1 MPAINPN
8 DYNID
13 KINTG
18 FLGPKLTT
26 DFRDWVLAHNLQDI
40 NPQLIKYGYDL
51 SDYKDYAGDVIS
63 NSSDEHVNDLPD
75 LLTESNTV
83 NSLTSSQT
91 PFNFNQS
98 KNLWG
103 YSTPYSYQVGSNTI
117 LSTPSS
123 GKESYIVKSEKKL
136 TDPGNVK
143 TFINPNGTVT
153 TSNDILEKIMKWS
166 KYGPEFFV
174 DKTSPDIPQVSTGFN
189 QYKTTVGG
197 DFRSTILG
205 QRLGFSYNSGIDY
218 DSELSDVGKEQ
229 RKFNVKERIKL
240 NFIGD
245 TLGKINV
252 DPLGLLAGQD
262 LFLRDYSI
270 TKPKS
275 GLGKAAEFT
284 ASLAGFNLPTS
295 IIPTEAGIN
304 REGFT
309 DTLLKYTGEGT
320 KSLLYSAIEQNKWG
334 PKFDG
339 GEKSTGIK
347 GFIKKITQDTPPTT
361 MGYMDDVITVPSVG
375 EDSLVSKLNQG
386 VKKLVDGLMGGQEP
400 PTIPTQSEKPLIN
413 EDPTQGSKNLGF
425 EYEFFD
431 ETYSDE
437 QDTQDEFNTKPK
449 GGSKQYSNRFK
460 SGKYN
465 EGSITPELNSDKN
478 NLFWASGQQQTKRGL
493 LAYTQ
498 KLIDGGINNDFSS
511 TRYIGI
517 VNDKSNYTTGSTK
530 HTKFSQGNRIK
541 TSDNKTYCRSW
552 STTNTYSTYLDTIRN
567 DKLRREDVFS
577 KLSVLEDN
585 GMPKI
590 VPYPTEYEN
599 WRKSLHSTGEPSKYM
614 LSIENLA
621 WQNTRE
627 FNALPNVEKGPHGG
641 RLMWFPPYNIDFT
654 DNSSVNWESTQFIG
668 RGEPIYTYNSTERTG
683 TLSFTIITDHS
694 SQLNILRDETEGNL
708 LRYLAGC
715 TKQDLDNSLF
725 KGLVD
730 DLIFDASIVKPK
742 KIEPPSD
749 TDIKLEFFFSN
760 AYKDTPPGRDVSY
773 DITQGYCDGTTPCQ
787 GSSQNLNE
795 NFQTQLNKMVDFLLS
810 QQGKRFRVVS
820 KGYTSELNVTDYNEK
835 LGKDRATSLKNYLTN
850 VLKEAEAGVKV
861 DWIQE
866 TDGQKKTFPTESE
879 WETDSLRWSAPTT
892 FAGEEGGQDKL
903 TGTETKEQIEKIV
916 NDPKAVINRKAV
928 ITFEYNPDT
937 DEFMLNKNLNES
949 EVLYKKL
956 QSDEK
961 RAKETQESLAQTAK
975 RLARLLVNEATYFNK
990 IQVEDS
996 FVFDSLGDK
1005 LQNFHPAFHSMTPE
1019 GMNSRLTFLQQCT
1032 RQGPSIGADKGE
1044 PQNMAFGKPPICVLR
1059 IGDFY
1064 HTKIVI
1070 DSISTSYEPLQWDL
1084 NPEGIGVQ
1092 PMLAKVDLNFKFIG
1106 GSSLGGPI
1114 KQLQN
1119 AVSFNFFANTSVY
1132 NRRTQVTVNSD
1143 KNLPG
1148 RNTKKETFFYGSFI
1162 TPSQETSN
1170 ENIGHKEINL
1180 DTGDIVESD
1189 ELVPMVQTE
1198 PKKNTKMSDDE
1209 KKVIEKN
1216 NNDDGVVNNS
1226 GHYFLKNDYKLFD
1239 TGKPLSVTKG
1249 TKVYHDYEN
1258 SDNIITIGKSYIA
1271 TPSFPDNTVVKYN
1284 KLTYDCGGIG
1294 KFYYDDG
1301 LNLYSAPFNFDLADE
1316 IDPVFCKD
1324 KKVIPF
1330 NELISK

>member
-1 MPAINPN
+1 V
-8 DYNID
+8 
-13 KINTG
+13 K
-18 FLGPKLTT
+18 
-26 DFRDWVLAHNLQDI
+26 VL
-40 NPQLIKYGYDL
+40 K
-51 SDYKDYAGDVIS
+51 
-63 NSSDEHVNDLPD
+63 
-75 LLTESNTV
+75 
-83 NSLTSSQT
+83 
-91 PFNFNQS
+91 
-98 KNLWG
+98 
-103 YSTPYSYQVGSNTI
+103 
-117 LSTPSS
+117 
-123 GKESYIVKSEKKL
+123 
-136 TDPGNVK
+136 
-143 TFINPNGTVT
+143 
-153 TSNDILEKIMKWS
+153 
-166 KYGPEFFV
+166 
-174 DKTSPDIPQVSTGFN
+174 
-189 QYKTTVGG
+189 
-197 DFRSTILG
+197 
-205 QRLGFSYNSGIDY
+205 
-218 DSELSDVGKEQ
+218 
-229 RKFNVKERIKL
+229 
-240 NFIGD
+240 
-245 TLGKINV
+245 
-252 DPLGLLAGQD
+252 
-262 LFLRDYSI
+262 
-270 TKPKS
+270 
-275 GLGKAAEFT
+275 
-284 ASLAGFNLPTS
+284 
-295 IIPTEAGIN
+295 
-304 REGFT
+304 
-309 DTLLKYTGEGT
+309 
-320 KSLLYSAIEQNKWG
+320 YSAIEQNKWG

-361 MGYMDDVITVPSVG
+361 IGYMDDVTTVPSPG
-375 EDSLVSKLNQG
+375 EDSLVNKLNQG

-400 PTIPTQSEKPLIN
+400 PTIPTQSENPKIG
-413 EDPTQGSKNLGF
+413 EDPTFGSSNLGF
-425 EYEFFD
+425 EHEFQDMTYLDEYEK
-431 ETYSDE
+431 
-437 QDTQDEFNTKPK
+437 QDSFNTITK
-449 GGSKQYSNRFK
+449 GGENMYGDRYKVT
-460 SGKYN
+460 KYN
-465 EGSITPELNSDKN
+465 DKLIPGLNSDKN
-478 NLFWASGQQQTKRGL
+478 NVFWSSGQKQTKRGL
-493 LAYTQ
+493 LRYTQ
-498 KLIDGGINNDFSS
+498 KLIDGGIDNQSS
-511 TRYIGI
+511 SARYIGI
-517 VNDKSNYTTGSTK
+517 VNDGTNVDQNQGNK
-530 HTKFSQGNRIK
+530 HKIFSQGNRVR
-541 TSDNKTYCRSW
+541 TSDDSVYCRSW
-552 STTNTYSTYLDTIRN
+552 SVTNPYSTYSDTIRN
-567 DKLRREDVFS
+567 DKLRREEVFS
-577 KLSVLEDN
+577 ELSVLEDN

-590 VPYPTEYEN
+590 VPYPDDYKWSMEG
-599 WRKSLHSTGEPSKYM
+599 LHTKGDPSKYM

-654 DNSSVNWESTQFIG
+654 DNSSVNWDSTQFIG

-694 SQLNILRDETEGNL
+694 SQLNILREETEGKL

-715 TKQDLDNSLF
+715 TGEELQNSPF
-725 KGLVD
+725 KGFLD
-730 DLIFDASIVKPK
+730 DKTFDLGDRKVETK
-742 KIEPPSD
+742 KIDPPGEAGI
-749 TDIKLEFFFSN
+749 TLEFYFSN
-760 AYKDTPPGRDVSY
+760 AYTQATPGRDVSY
-773 DITQGYCDGTTPCQ
+773 DIGQNYCDGVGPCE
-787 GSSQNLNE
+787 GSSVNLNE
-795 NFQTQLNKMVDFLLS
+795 NFQTQLNQMVDFLLG
-810 QQGKRFRVVS
+810 QQGKRYRVVS
-820 KGYTSELNVTDYNEK
+820 KGYTSELNVTDYNKK
-835 LGKDRATSLKNYLTN
+835 LGKDRATSLKNYLLN
-850 VLKEAEAGVKV
+850 ALKEAEAGVTV
-861 DWIQE
+861 DWIEE
-866 TDGQKKTFPTESE
+866 TNGEKKTFPTESE
-879 WETDSLRWSAPTT
+879 WETDSLRWATPAT
-892 FAGEEGGQDKL
+892 FAGEEGGQDTL
-903 TGTETKEQIEKIV
+903 TGTETPQEIEDIV

-928 ITFEYNPDT
+928 ITLEYNPDI
-937 DEFMLNKNLNES
+937 DDFMLNKDINVS
-949 EVLYKKL
+949 ETLYKKL
-956 QSDEK
+956 VVDKNREE
-961 RAKETQESLAQTAK
+961 ETQINIEQTAK

-990 IQVEDS
+990 IKVDDS
-996 FVFDSLGDK
+996 FVYDSLGEK
-1005 LQNFHPAFHSMTPE
+1005 LKNFHPAFHSMTPE

-1170 ENIGHKEINL
+1170 ENIGNTNINL

-1216 NNDDGVVNNS
+1216 NSDDGVVNNS

-1271 TPSFPDNTVVKYN
+1271 TPNFPDNTVVKYN

-1301 LNLYSAPFNFDLADE
+1301 VNLYSAPFNFDLADE